1 VLGAVLVLFGVGWLL
16 ESLDVD
22 VPWDVVFPAV
32 LIGIGV
38 MLVVSARSGAG
49 QVGLILAGIVL
60 TVLLVLGTA
69 IDIPFGGGVGDR
81 SVHPMGVRVER
92 EYERG
97 IGTLTL
103 DLTDLD
109 LDAIEVPFDL
119 RAGVG
124 IGELVVIV
132 PEGAAVRVE
141 THAGL
146 GTFGWTAWRKRGSTR
161 SSRCRLRAP
170 PGSVSKRRSASG
182 RCGSSLSDP
191 GLNRSAVVAG
201 VFFIAAGAVFLL
213 ERLGVWDVSL
223 RVLGPVLLITLG
235 IAIIL
240 GGRASRPPP

>member
-1 VLGAVLVLFGVGWLL
+1 MGGTLVLGVVLVLFGVGWLL
-16 ESLDVD
+16 ESLAVD

-49 QVGLILAGIVL
+49 QVGLIMAGIVL

-81 SVHPMGVRVER
+81 SVHPTGVRVER

-119 RAGVG
+119 RARVG

-141 THAGL
+141 AHAGL
-146 GTFGWTAWRKRGSTR
+146 GSFRWMAWRRRGSTR

-170 PGSVSKRRSASG
+170 RPGSVSKRRSASG
-182 RCGSSLSDP
+182 RCGSSMSDP
-191 GLNRSAVVAG
+191 GLNRSALVAG
-201 VFFIAAGAVFLL
+201 VFFIAAGAVFRL
-213 ERLGVWDVSL
+213 ERLRVW
-223 RVLGPVLLITLG
+223 T
-235 IAIIL
+235 
-240 GGRASRPPP
+240 SRSACWARCS

>member
-1 VLGAVLVLFGVGWLL
+1 MSAPAPLPPPPEPATPWAGRLVLGVVLALFGVGWLL
-16 ESLDVD
+16 ESLSVD

-49 QVGLILAGIVL
+49 QVGLIMAGIVL

-81 SVHPMGVRVER
+81 SVHPTGVRVER

-119 RAGVG
+119 RVRVG

-132 PEGAAVRVE
+132 PEGAAVQVE
-141 THAGL
+141 AHAGL
-146 GTFGWTAWRKRGSTR
+146 GSVRVNGMEEAGIDAE
-161 SSRCRLRAP
+161 L
-170 PGSVSKRRSASG
+170 SVSAPGAAPRIRLEASVG
-182 RCGSSLSDP
+182 IGEVR
-191 GLNRSAVVAG
+191 
-201 VFFIAAGAVFLL
+201 I
-213 ERLGVWDVSL
+213 ERV
-223 RVLGPVLLITLG
+223 
-235 IAIIL
+235 
-240 GGRASRPPP
+240 